1 MGSRKWEV
9 GSSGAPARGAQ
20 GAGAPT
26 YLLTYAPTYLLTY
39 APTYLL
45 THAPTYL
52 LTYAPTHLCTD
63 LRTHLQLER
72 QAYSRAFQ
80 TPLYADKP
88 DKGAVAT
95 DAAEGDDVSQSV
107 SRSVGK

>member
-39 APTYLL
+39 APT
-45 THAPTYL
+45 
-52 LTYAPTHLCTD
+52 HLCTA